1 MFQSFIDLIFPRICA
16 GCQNPLHLNE
26 EQICTDCRF
35 DLPKTNSHIEP
46 DRKLDNKFA
55 GKVHLEHSLAYLKF
69 VKGGKVQKIMHE
81 IKYKDNQ
88 ELGEMLGRMY
98 GTELRENGYFKH
110 FDLILPVPLHKK
122 RLLVRGYNQADCL
135 AKGLAESLGVEWRN
149 DVLKRGIETES
160 QVAKSRLERYKNMK
174 DVFFIEKFEGLKD
187 RKIVVVDDTLTTG
200 ATLESCVLALN
211 DVGAQN
217 VSIIA
222 IAVAE

>member
-1 MFQSFIDLIFPRICA
+1 M
-16 GCQNPLHLNE
+16 
-26 EQICTDCRF
+26 
-35 DLPKTNSHIEP
+35 
-46 DRKLDNKFA
+46 
-55 GKVHLEHSLAYLKF
+55 
-69 VKGGKVQKIMHE
+69 
-81 IKYKDNQ
+81 
-88 ELGEMLGRMY
+88 
-98 GTELRENGYFKH
+98 
-110 FDLILPVPLHKK
+110 
-122 RLLVRGYNQADCL
+122 
-135 AKGLAESLGVEWRN
+135 GVEWRN